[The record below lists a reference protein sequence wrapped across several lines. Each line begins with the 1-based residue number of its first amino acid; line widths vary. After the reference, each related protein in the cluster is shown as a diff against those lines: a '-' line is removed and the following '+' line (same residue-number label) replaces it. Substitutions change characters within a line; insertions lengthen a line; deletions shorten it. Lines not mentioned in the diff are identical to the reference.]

1 MKTFEL
7 PADELDSARTVA
19 NSFETGGSLA
29 GLELSPTVA
38 TIMKLVTEEL
48 LAGRRVTVGSQD
60 GLMTT
65 QEAADYL
72 NVSRTTLIK
81 LLDEYGIEYT
91 TVGRHRK
98 ITATQVEELNRRY
111 RAKRQAALKRLV
123 EATEDAQLYPSGK
136 IENPLIRL

>member
-7 PADELDSARTVA
+7 SVEELDSARTLA
-19 NSFETGGSLA
+19 GLLKAGGSLG

-38 TIMKLVTEEL
+38 TIVKLVTEEL
-48 LAGRRVTVGSQD
+48 IAGKRVTVGSQD
-60 GLMTT
+60 SLMTT
-65 QEAADYL
+65 QEAADFL

-98 ITATQVEELNRRY
+98 IAATQVEELNRRY
-111 RAKRQAALKRLV
+111 RAKRQDALDRLIDV
-123 EATEDAQLYPSGK
+123 TEDAQLYPTGK
-136 IENPLIRL
+136 VENPLIRL